1 MMRSIW
7 EDAKREYRQGN
18 MVTRL
23 ILVNIVVFVLIN
35 LVWLIMR
42 LACGCVNPE
51 GYTPLVRFFSMPAD
65 PLYLLT
71 HPWTPFTSMFLHT
84 GFFHILWNMLYLY
97 WFGRIVVD
105 FIGNQRILPLY
116 LLGGFA
122 GALAFFLAS
131 NLGFPFL
138 SANGYAL
145 GASAAVMSVAV
156 ASATINP
163 DYEMHLLFL
172 GPVKLKWLV
181 GALVLL
187 DILFIGQD
195 GNTGGHLA
203 HLGGA
208 LMGFITIRQLQQG
221 NDWSA
226 GINRVVDSIADF
238 LRRFAEGPKSKKGP
252 RVAYRNPRG
261 AFGSKKG
268 NKKSDTV
275 DQDHQQK
282 LDAILEKIKKSGYDS
297 LSKDEKEFLF
307 KASKK

>member
-1 MMRSIW
+1 MLKSIW
-7 EDAKREYRQGN
+7 EDAKKEYYQGN

-23 ILVNIVVFVLIN
+23 ILINVVVFVLIN
-35 LVWLIMR
+35 FVWLVMR
-42 LACGCVNPE
+42 LACGCINPE
-51 GYTPLVRFFSMPAD
+51 GYTPLVRFFSTPAD
-65 PLYLLT
+65 PFYLLL
-71 HPWTPFTSMFLHT
+71 HPWTLFTSMFLHT

-105 FIGNQRILPLY
+105 FIGNQRILPIY

-122 GALAFFLAS
+122 GAMVFFLAS

-138 SANGYAL
+138 SPDGYAL
-145 GASAAVMSVAV
+145 GASAAVMAIAV

-172 GPVKLKWLV
+172 GRVKLKWLV
-181 GALVLL
+181 GALVVL
-187 DILFIGQD
+187 DIIFIGQD

-208 LMGFITIRQLQQG
+208 VMGYITIRQLQQG

-226 GINRVVDSIADF
+226 NINRVLDRVADF
-238 LRRFAEGPKSKKGP
+238 LRKFAEGPRSQKGP
-252 RVAYRNPRG
+252 RVAYRNPRRK
-261 AFGSKKG
+261 FTSKKG
-268 NKKSDTV
+268 QRKSDAP
-275 DQDHQQK
+275 DRDHQQR
-282 LDAILEKIKKSGYDS
+282 LDTILDKIKESGYDS